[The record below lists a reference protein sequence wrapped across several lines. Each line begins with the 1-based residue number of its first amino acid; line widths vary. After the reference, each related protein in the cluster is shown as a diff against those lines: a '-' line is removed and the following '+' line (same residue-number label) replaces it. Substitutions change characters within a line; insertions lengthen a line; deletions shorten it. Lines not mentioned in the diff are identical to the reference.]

1 MKFIALN
8 QEFRS
13 SGVAEGGN
21 EERRK
26 TENRKQNSEWGSEAS
41 VGDVRLHK
49 AA

>member
-26 TENRKQNSEWGSEAS
+26 TENRIQNGGAKCLWAM
-41 VGDVRLHK
+41 
-49 AA
+49 